1 MRWCAGPVLP
11 GRVLPDSQSKA
22 RIVAWVRR
30 PESIGEKRLIYDCLL
45 YFGMAGSDVTN
56 VTREF
61 CVGTPEAHFGGKMK
75 GSALSARTLPETTN
89 YCCIAAWISVT
100 CRVLVALSRLP
111 LTFTCLPSNCLALS
125 WSSIWYVP
133 VSVFRTYL
141 SPDFT
146 TVP

>member
-1 MRWCAGPVLP
+1 
-11 GRVLPDSQSKA
+11 
-22 RIVAWVRR
+22 
-30 PESIGEKRLIYDCLL
+30 
-45 YFGMAGSDVTN
+45 MAGSDVTN

-141 SPDFT
+141 APDFT
-146 TVP
+146 TVPVKDSPS

>member
-1 MRWCAGPVLP
+1 MGETTR
-11 GRVLPDSQSKA
+11 RHRSK
-22 RIVAWVRR
+22 RPIRYRR
-30 PESIGEKRLIYDCLL
+30 L
-45 YFGMAGSDVTN
+45 YFGMAGSDVTD

-61 CVGTPEAHFGGKMK
+61 CFGAPEAHFGGKMK

-125 WSSIWYVP
+125 WS
-133 VSVFRTYL
+133 
-141 SPDFT
+141 
-146 TVP
+146 